1 MAEEAEVKGREV
13 LTTTPH
19 PIKDLM
25 SQINWSLI
33 ILLVFAFA
41 ILIAILV
48 DAEVLKR
55 LQDVAYARGVIT
67 FLVALSAIALA
78 FMFAYQA
85 FTDEKISDNGFRRG
99 REVLTGIMGILG
111 TIVGFYFGST
121 DKMALTRV
129 EVDAKQEGSSL
140 IAHVAGGTSPYRVS
154 VSFEPKQVKGIESLT
169 SKDGWVVVPL
179 ASAQEATKA
188 TFEVID
194 AKDTKSTKTFE
205 LKAVSGSAAP
215 NASDVNAPAP
225 PPPIPVTSPTK

>member
-1 MAEEAEVKGREV
+1 MMAEDDERRREDV
-13 LTTTPH
+13 PPSSR
-19 PIKDLM
+19 PIQDLM
-25 SQINWSLI
+25 SQVNWSLI

-85 FTDEKISDNGFRRG
+85 FTDDKISDNGFRRG
-99 REVLTGIMGILG
+99 REVLTGITGILG

-121 DKMALTRV
+121 DKAAPTRV

-140 IAHVAGGTSPYRVS
+140 IAHVASGTSPYRVS
-154 VSFEPKQVKGIESLT
+154 VSFEPKEVKGVESLT
-169 SKDGWVVVPL
+169 SKDGWVIVPL
-179 ASAQEATKA
+179 ASAQGATKA
-188 TFEVID
+188 TFEIID

-205 LKAVSGSAAP
+205 LKAVSSAAAA
-215 NASDVNAPAP
+215 NGSDVKAPTA
-225 PPPIPVTSPTK
+225 PPPIPATSPVK